1 VRLINNLVSFATQLQ
16 SIYTLSIDL
25 LIGLRYVK
33 NYTHSTINEGNMI
46 KRVFKAFRLTF
57 FIALMAGV
65 LLPATLSAATQSIHI
80 LHVEGTIVPVV
91 ADYIDRGIS
100 QAEDEN
106 ATVCII
112 ELDTPG
118 GLLGSTEEIVQRIMN
133 ADVPVVVYVS
143 PRGAWAASA
152 GTFITLSAHIAAM
165 TPGTTIG
172 AAHPVA
178 AGGEEIPEEQMK
190 KIVEFSAKWMETIA
204 QERGR
209 NFEEARLAV
218 TESKSFTDVDALDA
232 NLIDLRA
239 DSLEDLIA
247 QINGWQ
253 VTLANGVEVTIDTTG
268 TIEKTRNEMSLIE
281 RFLHAISDPN
291 IAYILLSLGTIGII
305 AEIYIPG
312 TFFPGIIGAISLLLA
327 FYSLGVLNAYWGGIL
342 LILLA
347 FGLFIGEILTTT
359 FGLFTA
365 GGITALVL
373 GSLILFPGGGPLFQV
388 DLWLIAVV
396 TILVA
401 VVFAFVISR
410 IIRAHRR
417 QASTG
422 REELVGKTAVV
433 KVALEP
439 EGTVFFKGERW
450 AAISEKGRIKPGE
463 TVIITK
469 VDGLKLYV
477 TKKE

>member
-1 VRLINNLVSFATQLQ
+1 MSKIIRIP
-16 SIYTLSIDL
+16 L
-25 LIGLRYVK
+25 LIGL
-33 NYTHSTINEGNMI
+33 
-46 KRVFKAFRLTF
+46 
-57 FIALMAGV
+57 
-65 LLPATLSAATQSIHI
+65 LLVAIATLTAIEVGAAAPSIEV
-80 LHVEGTIVPVV
+80 LHVEGTIVPIV

-100 QAEDEN
+100 KAEDEN
-106 ATVCII
+106 ATACII

-118 GLLGSTEEIVQRIMN
+118 GLLDSTERIVKRIMN
-133 ADVPVVVYVS
+133 ADVPVIVYVS
-143 PRGAWAASA
+143 PKGAWAASA

-190 KIVEFSAKWMETIA
+190 KITEFSAKWMETIA

-209 NFEEARLAV
+209 NAEEAQLAV
-218 TESKSFTDVDALDA
+218 TESKSFTDVDALNY

-239 DSLEDLIA
+239 DNLKSLIS
-247 QINGWQ
+247 QINGWK
-253 VTLANGVEVTIDTTG
+253 VTLANGMEVSINTTG
-268 TIEKTRNEMSLIE
+268 YEATRNEMSIVE
-281 RFLHAISDPN
+281 RFLHAISNPN
-291 IAYILLSLGTIGII
+291 IAYVLLSLGTIGII
-305 AEIYIPG
+305 AEIYSPG
-312 TFFPGIIGAISLLLA
+312 TFFPGIVGAISLLLA

-347 FGLFIGEILTTT
+347 FGLFIAEVLTTT
-359 FGLFTA
+359 FGLLTA

-373 GSLILFPGGGPLFQV
+373 GSLILFPRGGALFQI
-388 DLWLIAVV
+388 DPWLIATV
-396 TILVA
+396 TICIAAL
-401 VVFAFVISR
+401 FAFVISR
-410 IIRAHRR
+410 VIRAHRR

-422 REELVGKTAVV
+422 REELIGKTAVV

-439 EGTVFFKGERW
+439 EGTVFLKGERW
-450 AAISEKGRIKPGE
+450 TAVSETGRVEPEE

-477 TKKE
+477 TKKQ

>member
-1 VRLINNLVSFATQLQ
+1 MTKS
-16 SIYTLSIDL
+16 
-25 LIGLRYVK
+25 
-33 NYTHSTINEGNMI
+33 
-46 KRVFKAFRLTF
+46 VFKTLRIAFFLSLVAV
-57 FIALMAGV
+57 AL
-65 LLPATLSAATQSIHI
+65 LSTETRAATPTIEV

-100 QAEDEN
+100 KAEDEN

-118 GLLGSTEEIVQRIMN
+118 GLLGSTEEIVKRIMN

-178 AGGEEIPEEQMK
+178 VGGEEIPEEQMK
-190 KIVEFSAKWMETIA
+190 KIVEFSAKWMKAIA

-209 NFEEARLAV
+209 NIEEAQLAV
-218 TESKSFTDVDALDA
+218 TESKSFTDVDALNCD
-232 NLIDLRA
+232 LIDLRA
-239 DSLEDLIA
+239 DNLEDLIS
-247 QINGWQ
+247 QINGWE
-253 VTLANGVEVTIDTTG
+253 VTLANGMEVTIDTTG
-268 TIEKTRNEMSLIE
+268 YETTRNEMSLIE

-305 AEIYIPG
+305 AEIYSPG

-347 FGLFIGEILTTT
+347 FGLFIGEVLTTT

-365 GGITALVL
+365 GGIIALVL
-373 GSLILFPGGGPLFQV
+373 GSLILFPGGGSLFQV
-388 DLWLIAVV
+388 DPWLIAVV

-401 VVFAFVISR
+401 SVFAFVISR

-439 EGTVFFKGERW
+439 EGMVLFKGERW
-450 AAISEKGRIKPGE
+450 AAISEKGRVKPGE